1 MRKLAVKKL
10 LPILCSIVV
19 LFGAVSA
26 IMVSGATTDF
36 PWRTEKNS
44 VAKILERDGYIEGIW
59 YPWLTHEYLGNGLTG
74 NDLLVKYGLNNKSK
88 VGLDQYGEIKLYR
101 EIYNLKALGFNI
113 LGYEGSPYGEGVI
126 YDDNGDVV
134 GVKDEYLNNV
144 RRLLDI
150 CKEVGMPVL
159 WSVCFH
165 SSTLPGYYDN
175 GKYAWDVIS
184 QAYVNPEIA
193 DHYAERFVEP
203 VCDVLAEYPETVI
216 MVASTVELENEMND
230 STIGN
235 NLSNT
240 RGMYGGNQEPML
252 YFMNAI
258 NETVK
263 KKLPDVTRTLASNTK
278 DMTIYR
284 NIDFDALGLN
294 HYTIN
299 ANSPRLDDLK
309 SPLPTICTEFGLG
322 DGVMV
327 DDDVWTTK
335 MIEFRDSFRSN
346 GYTGWVMWDWEP
358 TNFGGGAYSLLQ
370 KGGQTT
376 TDFRAGTFA
385 LNYYITNYRR
395 MHRGGEEVV
404 LDKPILF
411 CNTGS
416 GTIEWIEPQ
425 QVPETYDILRSLDGG
440 KTWKTIAKKLKGQS
454 EEFDSDEDLD
464 GNGKLDDKYIVPGCV
479 ENFKGTYVDTE
490 VANFE
495 PDGTTVMYKVT
506 AYDADGESATSDPN
520 NEAVILGPPINLM
533 EGYNHSFENGF
544 EGWKDNQ
551 TGNKLTGDS
560 FTHSDYEVKLLK
572 TQNFTDA
579 EGNPVVVKPSHGR
592 TMLEVKS
599 LKRDSWNGFHISGI
613 QLKPNTAYEIYID
626 ARIAYDAA
634 YDPNADGAGRMG
646 TYLNIR
652 GAGPNGENWD
662 KVPGASNYDGGPD
675 DGNINSFYLLEAS
688 KTEWKTYKISFKT
701 NAAKDGEEMFNIGLD
716 WRNYASEKGD
726 PHYYLDNIRIN
737 EVR

>member
-19 LFGAVSA
+19 LFGAVA
-26 IMVSGATTDF
+26 TVMVSGATTDF
-36 PWRTEKNS
+36 PWRAEKNS

-59 YPWLTHEYLGNGLTG
+59 YPWLTHEYLGNGLTS
-74 NDLLVKYGLNNKSK
+74 NELMTQYGVNKTK

-126 YDDNGDVV
+126 YDDNGDIV
-134 GVKDEYLNNV
+134 GVKDEYLDNI

-165 SSTLPGYYDN
+165 SSTVPGYYND

-240 RGMYGGNQEPML
+240 RGFYGGNQEPML

-258 NETVK
+258 TETVK
-263 KKLPDVTRTLASNTK
+263 KKLPDVTRTLAANTK

-299 ANSPRLDDLK
+299 ATSPRLEDLK
-309 SPLPTICTEFGLG
+309 TPLPTICTEFGLG
-322 DGVMV
+322 DGIMV
-327 DDDVWTTK
+327 DDEVWTQK
-335 MIEFRDSFRSN
+335 MIQFRDSFRSN

-358 TNFGGGAYSLLQ
+358 TNFSGGAYSLLQ

-376 TDFRAGTFA
+376 TDFRAGTYA

-395 MHRGGEEVV
+395 MHRGEEEVV

-440 KTWKTIAKKLKGQS
+440 KTWKTIAKKLKGQD

-464 GNGKLDDKYIVPGCV
+464 GNGKLDDKYVVPGYV
-479 ENFKGTYVDTE
+479 QNFKGTYVDEE
-490 VANFE
+490 VANHAA
-495 PDGTTVMYKVT
+495 DGTTVMYKVT
-506 AYDADGESATSDPN
+506 AYDADGESATSDPC
-520 NEAVILGPPINLM
+520 NEAVILGPPVNLM
-533 EGYNHSFENGF
+533 EGYNYSFEEGF
-544 EGWKDNQ
+544 TGWKHNSNLEQ
-551 TGNKLTGDS
+551 LTGNVAT
-560 FTHSDYEVKLLK
+560 TSDYEVKIVK
-572 TQNFTDA
+572 TLNFTDA
-579 EGNPVVVKPSHGR
+579 EGNPVVVKPSHGSN
-592 TMLEVKS
+592 MMEIKS
-599 LKRDSWNGFHISGI
+599 LKRDSWSGFHISGI
-613 QLKPNTAYEIYID
+613 QLKPNTAYEIKVD
-626 ARIAYDAA
+626 VRIAYDAE
-634 YDPNADGAGRMG
+634 YDPNAEGAGRMG

-662 KVPGASNYDGGPD
+662 KIPGASAYDGGPE
-675 DGNINSFYLLEAS
+675 DGNINSFYWLDAK
-688 KTEWKTYKISFKT
+688 KTEWKTYTISFKT
-701 NAAKDGEEMFNIGLD
+701 NSPKEGEEMYNIGLD
-716 WRNYASEKGD
+716 WRAYASEAGT
-726 PHYYLDNIRIN
+726 PHYYLDNIRIH